1 MRVLATVRR
10 QARVLRSDRRGVAFL
25 EFALTL
31 PLFLGFV
38 AAGLEFSHLMMTN
51 MRVQRLASMTAD
63 MIAQRGASDKQISE
77 LQIYD
82 IMFALDV
89 AAKPLD
95 IRNRGR
101 IIISAVLGEDTNNDR
116 VADYNRIKWQR
127 YDGGFT
133 AATNIIGCRQNN
145 DRASLKRNRALVL
158 NEAFFMTQVSYQYE
172 PLFGESLVTWF
183 GVPETVT
190 RTAAFRG
197 RGSVFKPVLTTPGYT
212 PKENCTSPSGL

>member
-1 MRVLATVRR
+1 MSGLSCKRR
-10 QARVLRSDRRGVAFL
+10 LFRRLRSDRRGVAFL

-31 PLFLGFV
+31 PMFLGFV

-51 MRVQRLASMTAD
+51 MRVQRLATMTAD

-77 LQIYD
+77 MQIYD

-89 AAKPLD
+89 AAQPLKM
-95 IRNRGR
+95 REHGR

-133 AATNIIGCRQNN
+133 TATNIIGCRQNN
-145 DRASLKRNRALVL
+145 DRAVLKDSRSLVL
-158 NEAFFMTQVSYQYE
+158 NEAFFMAQVSYEYD
-172 PLFGESLVTWF
+172 PLFGESLVRWF
-183 GVPETVT
+183 GVPEVIT
-190 RTAAFRG
+190 RTAAYRG
-197 RGSVFKPVLTTPGYT
+197 RGSVFKPVLTTPGYA